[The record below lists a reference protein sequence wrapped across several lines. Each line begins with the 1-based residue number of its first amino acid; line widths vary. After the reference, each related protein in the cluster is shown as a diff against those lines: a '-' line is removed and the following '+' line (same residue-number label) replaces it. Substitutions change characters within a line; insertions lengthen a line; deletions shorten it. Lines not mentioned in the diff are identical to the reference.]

1 MDGRAY
7 VVSIFHKGS
16 TKPQQAFFSN
26 SRFFIDKQQAL
37 FDQLWEIA
45 IPIDLRD
52 KELKLKESS
61 NLIKTSNKI
70 DEIQIAI
77 NTLMDN
83 CKKKFI
89 IFSSMNLLVDLTY
102 IVALWQKYIK
112 LEKRNVSIKILTD
125 GSTSELRNETNKL
138 KKTSQTNL
146 IQIEY
151 SSKLG
156 SINECVIISDGK
168 SLLKIN
174 NDYNQSENFT
184 GMLIYDPDQ
193 ILIQEILFE
202 KHWNEIENL
211 TILNQKV

>member
-102 IVALWQKYIK
+102 IVAFWQKYIK